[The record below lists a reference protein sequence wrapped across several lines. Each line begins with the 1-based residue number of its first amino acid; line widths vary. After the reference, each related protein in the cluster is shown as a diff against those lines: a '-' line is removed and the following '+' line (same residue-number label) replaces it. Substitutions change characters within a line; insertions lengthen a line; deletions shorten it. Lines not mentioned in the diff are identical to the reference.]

1 MIQILKDAITSLLFN
16 KDLQSTS
23 PKIGVNLPRL
33 ELFVEVHGIDGL
45 FTKFDDTG
53 SPLIMCIA
61 ESNPSHGVIG
71 YIF

>member
-45 FTKFDDTG
+45 FTKFDDT
-53 SPLIMCIA
+53 
-61 ESNPSHGVIG
+61 
-71 YIF
+71 